1 MAIPL
6 VYNSCLQDD
15 ALEAAVA
22 DYQDVTARKEAL
34 DKERAEYEEQLSARK
49 EQAAANGETLEDEE
63 RTWEE
68 IDYTPFKT
76 NEEKF
81 VICLDTLGQDRGF
94 TDEEKRFALN
104 TVKRFREI
112 WEKEEI
118 DSLTA
123 DRDRKLALLGVDAT
137 VEAENL

>member
-76 NEEKF
+76 NEVKF